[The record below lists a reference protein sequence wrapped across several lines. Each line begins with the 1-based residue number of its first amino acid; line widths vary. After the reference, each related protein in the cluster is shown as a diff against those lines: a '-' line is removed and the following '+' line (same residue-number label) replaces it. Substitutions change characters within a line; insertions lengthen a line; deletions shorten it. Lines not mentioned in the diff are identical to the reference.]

1 MARGWGVEANLLNAN
16 RDRFPM
22 EESALKEGGPGGLG
36 SQDQEGPNMLKPM
49 VVKIW
54 RGGGAEK

>member
-1 MARGWGVEANLLNAN
+1 
-16 RDRFPM
+16 M